1 MSVSVCPECLSHGV
15 PLKCVYLETPGE
27 QIPSQSNAL
36 GHRRPRVQP
45 QPRVTSPAVYR
56 PIVDPRRP
64 LSPEPDPRIFSST
77 STPRLLNATNCA
89 HITRQQFATIT
100 DRHVLL
106 SKYYYY
112 YYCIDGSSSI
122 MEYTNPDL

>member
-27 QIPSQSNAL
+27 QNPSQSNAL

-45 QPRVTSPAVYR
+45 LPRVMSPAVYR
-56 PIVDPRRP
+56 PILDPRRP

-77 STPRLLNATNCA
+77 STPRLLTQLTVLTSRVIRHNYRSA
-89 HITRQQFATIT
+89 RFA
-100 DRHVLL
+100 
-106 SKYYYY
+106 K
-112 YYCIDGSSSI
+112 
-122 MEYTNPDL
+122 